1 MAMAASHFAL
11 IFRDLVHDG
20 YEFNKLCFVKDGF
33 AEPETS
39 RWPSN
44 YQGLSYRKIAVELA
58 ARGHLTGSR

>member
-1 MAMAASHFAL
+1 MAASHFAS

-44 YQGLSYRKIAVELA
+44 YVPRVFRT
-58 ARGHLTGSR
+58 ARSRSSLQHVVT